1 MPLQLEPVL
10 WIFFLSVLTGYF
22 VNYLSD
28 VLPYT
33 RRLSAPLCIHCQSI
47 FSWKSYLLFKQC
59 ETCNKKRSIRTWLVY
74 GIIFTGLMFIWFF
87 PNTIGENTLIVELSR
102 FENFA
107 LKGSAFIYLFLVA
120 VIDLE
125 HKAVL
130 FPVVIFGVLFGV
142 CFGLIY
148 HGWISTLL
156 GFIVGF
162 GSLLILYYLGV
173 LFIKLLNRKRS
184 EAIDEEALG
193 FGDVNLSGI
202 LGLMLGYPG
211 VFAGLFLGIIVGG
224 VGSLIYLIIGR
235 LRGKYQ
241 VFTPLPY
248 APFLI
253 IGAAYFLF
261 IF

>member
-1 MPLQLEPVL
+1 
-10 WIFFLSVLTGYF
+10 
-22 VNYLSD
+22 
-28 VLPYT
+28 
-33 RRLSAPLCIHCQSI
+33 
-47 FSWKSYLLFKQC
+47 
-59 ETCNKKRSIRTWLVY
+59 
-74 GIIFTGLMFIWFF
+74 MFIWFF

>member
-1 MPLQLEPVL
+1 MPLQFEPIL
-10 WIFFLSVLTGYF
+10 WIFFICVLVGYF
-22 VNYLSD
+22 VNYVSD

-33 RRLSAPLCIHCQSI
+33 RKFSTPLCVHCQST
-47 FSWKSYLLFKQC
+47 FSWKSYLLFLRC
-59 ETCNKKRSIRTWLVY
+59 ENCKKKRSIRTWLVY
-74 GIIFTGLMFIWFF
+74 GIIFAGLIFIWFF
-87 PNTIGENTLIVELSR
+87 PNSLGENTSTVELSR
-102 FENFA
+102 ICDFT
-107 LKGSAFIYLFLVA
+107 LKGFAFIYFVLLA

-130 FPVVIFGVLFGV
+130 FPVVIFGVLFGAA
-142 CFGLIY
+142 FGLIY
-148 HGWISTLL
+148 HGWMSTLL
-156 GFIVGF
+156 GLAVGF
-162 GSLLILYYLGV
+162 GILLLLYYLGK
-173 LFIKLLNRKRS
+173 LFVKLLNRKRS
-184 EAIDEEALG
+184 EVIDEEALG
-193 FGDVNLSGI
+193 FGDVNLSGV

-211 VFAGLFLGIIVGG
+211 IFAGLFLGIIIGG

-261 IF
+261 IL